1 MQSMLPPQWRLT
13 CALSSSSEQTLRNL
27 VNRSMRRIT
36 ETYRDLDR
44 RLKSTAEKERK
55 KMASNREEREGTQE
69 NIHLTLEQY

>member
-1 MQSMLPPQWRLT
+1 MLPPQWRLT
-13 CALSSSSEQTLRNL
+13 YALSSSSEQTLIRNM
-27 VNRSMRRIT
+27 VNRSVRRIT
-36 ETYRDLDR
+36 EMYQDLDR